1 VPYYIPCR
9 LNGFDLNFS
18 LLEKILPRFY
28 LHASMCVKLQTIW
41 ILQMVSIFNQV
52 STLNLTMYASCDV
65 PQAFDILQLI
75 SFSC

>member
-1 VPYYIPCR
+1 
-9 LNGFDLNFS
+9 LHGFDLN

-28 LHASMCVKLQTIW
+28 LRASLCVKLQTIW

-65 PQAFDILQLI
+65 PQAFDV
-75 SFSC
+75 